1 MEDIWKEQ
9 VFPILAT
16 LGLNLK
22 RNGAGTITARIKKKR
37 DSLWFNHCKNN
48 WVIIAT
54 DAWCAGNST

>member
-9 VFPILAT
+9 VFPILAR

-37 DSLWFNHCKNN
+37 VVYGL
-48 WVIIAT
+48 IIVRII
-54 DAWCAGNST
+54 G